1 MEQSPASP
9 RNALVQKLRETFPVF
24 AAYQPLAIGIH
35 EAIAARLPD
44 LVAAELKTALR
55 IHTKSTRYLKSVAN
69 AKQRFDLDGNPAGDV
84 SDEQRQHAAEMLKER
99 FRKDR
104 ERKDA
109 EEAARKAQEAEQRRQ
124 EKLQQLAARFSKR

>member
-1 MEQSPASP
+1 MAQSQAAP
-9 RNALVQKLRETFPVF
+9 RNAIVQKLRDTFPVF
-24 AAYQPLAIGIH
+24 AGYQPLAIGIH
-35 EAIAARLPD
+35 EAIAERLPD

-69 AKQRFDLDGNPAGDV
+69 AKQRFDLDGNPAGDIT
-84 SDEQRQHAAEMLKER
+84 DEQRQHAAEMLKER
-99 FRKDR
+99 FRKER

-109 EEAARKAQEAEQRRQ
+109 EEAERKAQEAEQRRQ